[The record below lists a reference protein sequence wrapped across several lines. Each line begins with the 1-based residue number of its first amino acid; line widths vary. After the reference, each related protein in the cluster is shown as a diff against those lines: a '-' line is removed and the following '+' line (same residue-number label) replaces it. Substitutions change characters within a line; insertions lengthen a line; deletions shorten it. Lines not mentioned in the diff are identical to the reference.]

1 MAKFKREILAHPELS
16 FGFSLFWTWIW
27 IVFQSD
33 FLGGALKVE
42 GWYFASW
49 TVPLLSYALG
59 FFVLGSLFKCKRIV
73 PHGKLY
79 LLSIAFGMTC
89 GAAMMLV
96 LGYLEQPLDGA
107 LYASMFVLCGFLM
120 GFGTA
125 CLHVEW
131 GRVLGGMGTHATII
145 HGIAGTLGAALLY
158 GVLHALPSLATSFS
172 TLLVPT
178 LCMLTLRK
186 SLRRAAR
193 LSKYGVDAKL
203 YVPWKFIITSLI
215 HGLSFG
221 VMWTA
226 LLLANHG
233 DAFVAINVLSFAAA
247 ALAVFVTAMLFK
259 MDFNHLIYQVAFPLM
274 AASYV
279 LLAASGNSVIVGSAV
294 NSLGCHY
301 MSLLMWT
308 LCVYLIKNSGL
319 SANWVFTWTTGSYIF
334 GQALGAVVCNVALIA
349 SGMQPD
355 SLFVLSIGM
364 VFIIL
369 LSALFMMSNNNLN
382 AGWGMVRPG
391 EDNAKVDGMELACR
405 LVGGEYHLTP
415 REGDVLVLLARGRN
429 RNAISKQLVLSK
441 NTVKTDVR
449 SIYQKMGIHSQ
460 QELINYIE
468 HEAQSFSG
476 EDGNVPTTA
485 F

>member
-1 MAKFKREILAHPELS
+1 M
-16 FGFSLFWTWIW
+16 
-27 IVFQSD
+27 
-33 FLGGALKVE
+33 
-42 GWYFASW
+42 
-49 TVPLLSYALG
+49 PLLSYALG

-96 LGYLEQPLDGA
+96 LGYWSSPDGA
-107 LYASMFVLCGFLM
+107 YASMFVLCGFLM

-172 TLLVPT
+172 TLLVIA
-178 LCMLTLRK
+178 CMLTLRK

-193 LSKYGVDAKL
+193 LEVRGGRQAVRSL
-203 YVPWKFIITSLI
+203 KFIITSLI

-259 MDFNHLIYQVAFPLM
+259 MDFNHLIYQVAFPL
-274 AASYV
+274 
-279 LLAASGNSVIVGSAV
+279 
-294 NSLGCHY
+294 
-301 MSLLMWT
+301 WP
-308 LCVYLIKNSGL
+308 
-319 SANWVFTWTTGSYIF
+319 
-334 GQALGAVVCNVALIA
+334 QAMFCL
-349 SGMQPD
+349 
-355 SLFVLSIGM
+355 
-364 VFIIL
+364 
-369 LSALFMMSNNNLN
+369 
-382 AGWGMVRPG
+382 
-391 EDNAKVDGMELACR
+391 R
-405 LVGGEYHLTP
+405 LRAIWSSSE
-415 REGDVLVLLARGRN
+415 AR
-429 RNAISKQLVLSK
+429 
-441 NTVKTDVR
+441 
-449 SIYQKMGIHSQ
+449 
-460 QELINYIE
+460 
-468 HEAQSFSG
+468 
-476 EDGNVPTTA
+476 
-485 F
+485 